1 MNILFLLTNYPGFGG
16 IEKVTAYI
24 TSFLKKK
31 GFSLSVLA
39 YGTNAPQLI
48 DTLSTDVTPDYVPE
62 PYQYSS
68 TVNNDFICQYL
79 HNKDFDFVVLQD
91 SYAPIEHLLTEI
103 NYPWMDKLIVVEHN
117 SPMYALKTVNSY
129 FYYNADLK
137 FFAERIIKYPLS
149 AWKAFSSSCKRH
161 TIIFENSRKYVLL
174 SDTFRSELNALVNEC
189 DKSKVISIS
198 NPLTISKPKEERVIT
213 KKKQIL
219 FVGRMTN
226 QKGLNFLL
234 KIWKE
239 FSIKMIKRWG
249 GNGWNLII
257 LGNGPLRA
265 EVESYIKQNKLSNIK
280 IVPPTPAVDIYYE
293 ESAILLLT
301 SIYEGF
307 GLVLTEAMSRGCVP
321 MAFDSFNSVHD
332 IIDSGKNG
340 ILIRPFKI
348 TDYVNNLMRLV
359 QDEHRLKLMSVAAKD
374 VIRKF
379 NIEIIGNQWIR
390 LFEELYEDNI
400 RNKSCEP
407 SSDTSG

>member
-1 MNILFLLTNYPGFGG
+1 M
-16 IEKVTAYI
+16 
-24 TSFLKKK
+24 
-31 GFSLSVLA
+31 
-39 YGTNAPQLI
+39 
-48 DTLSTDVTPDYVPE
+48 
-62 PYQYSS
+62 
-68 TVNNDFICQYL
+68 
-79 HNKDFDFVVLQD
+79 
-91 SYAPIEHLLTEI
+91 
-103 NYPWMDKLIVVEHN
+103 
-117 SPMYALKTVNSY
+117 
-129 FYYNADLK
+129 
-137 FFAERIIKYPLS
+137 
-149 AWKAFSSSCKRH
+149 
-161 TIIFENSRKYVLL
+161 
-174 SDTFRSELNALVNEC
+174 
-189 DKSKVISIS
+189 
-198 NPLTISKPKEERVIT
+198 
-213 KKKQIL
+213 
-219 FVGRMTN
+219 
-226 QKGLNFLL
+226 
-234 KIWKE
+234 
-239 FSIKMIKRWG
+239 
-249 GNGWNLII
+249 
-257 LGNGPLRA
+257 
-265 EVESYIKQNKLSNIK
+265 SNIK